1 MNRFSKTL
9 LTVATAT
16 TLGFGAAGTAQ
27 ADALATSILQL
38 DPLSFNNNLS
48 PGVAGAILING
59 VNITVLGFNQNASAS
74 ATLNGTTNAVTVPS
88 GIGTDIQ
95 PQCVGGGALNAPCPG
110 SPAPDGRLTN
120 NVFGVFSTAFGDPK
134 APSVSSADQ
143 NEAGSPVA
151 NVLGIGVPPTPAK
164 VEASAITSLKGGGSG
179 AANTQNGVVA
189 QFQFRMTTTG
199 KIDILFDAKAYL
211 EAFTTVGRPNEFAQA
226 SYSTSFTLTGPDITT
241 FNWQPNGT
249 GPRAL
254 ASGTVILDPFSL
266 NDTIASSGPAGGTH
280 LPPGETL
287 GTKRTG
293 SFQAETP
300 TLTANTIYT
309 LDARMTALSNA
320 TSVPE
325 PATLGLLGIALLGLG
340 VTLRRRTTS

>member
-1 MNRFSKTL
+1 MLAGIERRD
-9 LTVATAT
+9 
-16 TLGFGAAGTAQ
+16 GAAGTAQ

-38 DPLSFNNNLS
+38 DPLTFND
-48 PGVAGAILING
+48 PAGPILVNG

-88 GIGTDIQ
+88 GIGTDIP

-134 APSVSSADQ
+134 VPSVSSADQ

-151 NVLGIGVPPTPAK
+151 NVLGVGVPPTPAK

-189 QFQFRMTTTG
+189 QFQFIMTTTG

-226 SYSTSFTLTGPDITT
+226 SYSTSFTLTGPDIAT

-249 GPRAL
+249 GPRL
-254 ASGTVILDPFSL
+254 LTGGGQVFLDPFSL
-266 NDTIASSGPAGGTH
+266 NDTIASSGPAGGTN
-280 LPPGETL
+280 LPPGEVL

-293 SFQAETP
+293 SFKAETP
-300 TLTANTIYT
+300 TLTAGTIYT
-309 LDARMTALSNA
+309 LDARMTTLTNA

-325 PATLGLLGIALLGLG
+325 PATLSLLVVGLAVLGYR
-340 VTLRRRTTS
+340 LRQRKL